1 MELHDICQLPL
12 GQVIQMAEQLLRT
25 QRAQDAAGLYAVWG
39 QGNATSPEQHVAFFN
54 QGVIYS
60 TLGDMAGA
68 QAAYQASLD
77 AWPDFP
83 QARINLGLIF
93 ERQGLSDQAL
103 AHWQQVVGDVAMQV
117 IALNHRGRLHESLRQ
132 YAQAEAVLTQS
143 LQLNPHQP
151 DAIQHWVHLRQKQC
165 KWPVMQALPQVSV
178 HQMLAN
184 TSPLA
189 MLSLHDDPALQMMAA
204 QLFIKRKF
212 DLPVS
217 RLCPLEG
224 YSHARVRV
232 GYLSGDLCTHAVGL
246 LLAELIESHDRERF
260 EIYAFDYSPE
270 DGSAYRARL
279 KRSFEHFVSIA
290 QMNDAQAA
298 QVIAAQEI
306 DVLIDL
312 HGLSLGARPGILAQ
326 RPAPHQGTYLGFMGT
341 TGFPWIDFV
350 VTDRYVLPESLAPY
364 YSERPLYMD
373 GCVLPITHEPIEPS
387 HETRASLGLPDDAF
401 VVVCFNNVYK
411 FNPTLFSVWMRLLQ
425 QVDDAVL
432 WLLDDN
438 DSATQQI
445 QQHVTSH
452 GIALDRVIFA
462 KRTSHLNFRA
472 RLQLA
477 DLYLD
482 TTPYNAGSTARDVVD
497 AGLPMVTLSG
507 QTVVSRMAG
516 SLLCSLG
523 LGEFVAHDVSA
534 YEALVLALA
543 KDRARLASYR
553 HTLLQGAPLRAGA
566 SARLTKNLE
575 QQLLTLL

>member
-103 AHWQQVVGDVAMQV
+103 AHWQQVVGDAAMQV

-387 HETRASLGLPDDAF
+387 HETRASLGLPGDAF

-438 DSATQQI
+438 DSAGANSTACDIAWHCLRSRDICQA
-445 QQHVTSH
+445 H
-452 GIALDRVIFA
+452 IALEFPCPFAVGRSLSRHHALQRRFYGSRCGGCGFTHGHPEWTDGGVAHGGQFALQLRFGRVC
-462 KRTSHLNFRA
+462 RA
-472 RLQLA
+472 RCQ
-477 DLYLD
+477 
-482 TTPYNAGSTARDVVD
+482 RV
-497 AGLPMVTLSG
+497 
-507 QTVVSRMAG
+507 
-516 SLLCSLG
+516 
-523 LGEFVAHDVSA
+523 
-534 YEALVLALA
+534 
-543 KDRARLASYR
+543 
-553 HTLLQGAPLRAGA
+553 
-566 SARLTKNLE
+566 
-575 QQLLTLL
+575 